1 MEQKKPMTHITAGLL
16 IAAIIVVYAIATQFL
31 GMAQQTG
38 IGLLQY
44 VLIIGG
50 LIYFVNQHGKAYD
63 YTKSFGNLFAF
74 GFKSTAVFTIIFI
87 IFLIIFFLIF
97 PDLKEKTFETA
108 RTEMEKNEKFT
119 DEQIEQGIDMV
130 RKFFWVMVV
139 GGSMLGLIIVGCIGS
154 LLGAAITEKRP
165 QNPLDQLSV

>member
-1 MEQKKPMTHITAGLL
+1 MEQQKPMTHITAGLL

-31 GMAQQTG
+31 GMAQQKG

-50 LIYFVNQHGKAYD
+50 LIYFVNQHGKAHD
-63 YTKSFGNLFAF
+63 YTKSFGSLFAF

-97 PDLKEKTFETA
+97 PDLKEKSFEAA
-108 RTEMEKNEKFT
+108 RTEMEKNEKLS
-119 DEQIEQGIDMV
+119 DEQIDQAIVMV
-130 RKFFWVMVV
+130 RKFFWIAIV
-139 GGSMLGLIIVGCIGS
+139 GVSMLGLIIVGCIGS
-154 LLGAAITEKRP
+154 LLGAAITKKRP

>member
-50 LIYFVNQHGKAYD
+50 LIYFVNQHGKAHD
-63 YTKSFGNLFAF
+63 YTKSFGSLFAF
-74 GFKSTAVFTIIFI
+74 GFKSTAVFAVIFI
-87 IFLIIFFLIF
+87 VFLIIFFLLF
-97 PDLKEKTFETA
+97 PDLKEKTFEAA
-108 RTEMEKNEKFT
+108 RIEMEKNEKLS

-154 LLGAAITEKRP
+154 LLGAAITKKRP

>member
-1 MEQKKPMTHITAGLL
+1 MEQKKPMTHVTAGLL
-16 IAAIIVVYAIATQFL
+16 IAAIIVVFAIATQFL
-31 GMAQQTG
+31 GLAQQRG
-38 IGLLQY
+38 VGLLQY

-50 LIYFVNQHGKAYD
+50 LMFFVNQYGKAHG
-63 YTKSFGNLFAF
+63 YTKTFGNLFAF

-97 PDLKEKTFETA
+97 PDLKEKSFEAA
-108 RTEMEKNEKFT
+108 RTEMEKNEKLS

-154 LLGAAITEKRP
+154 LLGAAITKKRP